1 MAFTS
6 QLNHIGR
13 LAIAPVRGFLS
24 FKTETTM
31 PDFDLG
37 RATWWAYV
45 KAVARRDAALYL
57 EPFKF
62 AVRSF
67 KEELARPGDKR

>member
-6 QLNHIGR
+6 QFKRIGR
-13 LAIAPVRGFLS
+13 LAIAPVRGFFS

-31 PDFDLG
+31 PGFELG
-37 RATWWAYV
+37 RSTWWAYI
-45 KAVARRDAALYL
+45 KAVARRDATLYF

-62 AVRSF
+62 AARAF
-67 KEELARPGDKR
+67 KEERARPTAPR